1 MKRLICSTERQRGAA
16 AVEFAVVAPLLF
28 ALVMGIVDVG
38 NMLFVYNSMLNAA
51 REASRSVAV
60 AEETPAQG
68 KAKAEAALN
77 KHHGKKG
84 KVIFTVTVIVPG
96 NPSEHE
102 VKTTIS
108 TPLSDTLMLDIFGL
122 LGNHN
127 LTAVASMRKET

>member
-1 MKRLICSTERQRGAA
+1 MKRNTSSIQRQRGAA

-28 ALVMGIVDVG
+28 MIIIGIVDVG

-51 REASRSVAV
+51 RETSRSVAV

-68 KAKAEAALN
+68 KSKAEAALN

-84 KVIFTVTVIVPG
+84 KTTFTVVVTVPA
-96 NPSEHE
+96 NPSQHE

-108 TPLSDTLMLDIFGL
+108 TPLSETMMLDFFNL
-122 LGNHN
+122 LSDYNM
-127 LTAVASMRKET
+127 TAVASMRKET